1 MFTQLYSPRYTQ
13 PIKAYNS
20 VLNKTIHLFK
30 VKDHL
35 YLKLHISM
43 SYIKTFSN
51 EFSSRFNINTMSLKS
66 SSLQSKLGYNVNKPF
81 KLVKN

>member
-13 PIKAYNS
+13 PIKACNS

-35 YLKLHISM
+35 YRKIHIST

-51 EFSSRFNINTMSLKS
+51 EFSSGFNI
-66 SSLQSKLGYNVNKPF
+66 VI
-81 KLVKN
+81 

>member
-30 VKDHL
+30 VKDDL
-35 YLKLHISM
+35 YLNIHFSM
-43 SYIKTFSN
+43 SYGYSQMNLAVDLTYLFD
-51 EFSSRFNINTMSLKS
+51 INTISLKVIITII
-66 SSLQSKLGYNVNKPF
+66 KIRT
-81 KLVKN
+81 

>member
-30 VKDHL
+30 VKDRNI
-35 YLKLHISM
+35 HISV
-43 SYIKTFSN
+43 SYIKTFPN
-51 EFSSRFNINTMSLKS
+51 EFGSGFNILI
-66 SSLQSKLGYNVNKPF
+66 
-81 KLVKN
+81 

>member
-20 VLNKTIHLFK
+20 VLNKAIYLFK

-35 YLKLHISM
+35 YRKIHIST
-43 SYIKTFSN
+43 SYIKHSQMNLAVDLTYSFD
-51 EFSSRFNINTMSLKS
+51 INKVSLKS
-66 SSLQSKLGYNVNKPF
+66 SSL
-81 KLVKN
+81 